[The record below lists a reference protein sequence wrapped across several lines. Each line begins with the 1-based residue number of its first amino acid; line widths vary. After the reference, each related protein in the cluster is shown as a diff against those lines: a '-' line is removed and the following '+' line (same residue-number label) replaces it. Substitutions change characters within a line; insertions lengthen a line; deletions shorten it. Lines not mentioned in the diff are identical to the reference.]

1 MKKQIAF
8 SLLCGMLAVAG
19 VFGVT
24 TTGWADA
31 ERHLTLPAGLF
42 EGSSNFELRYGSGLL
57 DPGSLNGSALG
68 VDLFDSGK
76 AFGRAEEIS
85 IVSTGTL
92 EEGNLVIEELVIDGL
107 SLFDEGGGRLGIE
120 RLKMASSG
128 TWASGNLVIETLE
141 VDGFDMKH
149 ENSSGISVRT
159 ALMKSLSVGELMA
172 AGEKLSTVAK

>member
-1 MKKQIAF
+1 M
-8 SLLCGMLAVAG
+8 
-19 VFGVT
+19 
-24 TTGWADA
+24 
-31 ERHLTLPAGLF
+31 
-42 EGSSNFELRYGSGLL
+42 
-57 DPGSLNGSALG
+57 
-68 VDLFDSGK
+68 
-76 AFGRAEEIS
+76 
-85 IVSTGTL
+85 
-92 EEGNLVIEELVIDGL
+92 IEELVIDGL